1 MTQAMTK
8 DHVDGW
14 RAHFPC
20 CSPVIGCEHILFIF
34 ERVVI
39 VLVIVGNLCSSPRRE
54 ANFAVVGS
62 DLSGGL
68 QMATPRRF
76 LVAIG
81 SRARCTIV
89 SNAGVGVGR

>member
-8 DHVDGW
+8 NHVNSW
-14 RAHFPC
+14 CAHFPC

-39 VLVIVGNLCSSPRRE
+39 VLIIVGNLCSSPRRE
-54 ANFAVVGS
+54 ANFALIGS
-62 DLSGGL
+62 DLPGGL
-68 QMATPRRF
+68 QVATPRLF

-81 SRARCTIV
+81 S
-89 SNAGVGVGR
+89 